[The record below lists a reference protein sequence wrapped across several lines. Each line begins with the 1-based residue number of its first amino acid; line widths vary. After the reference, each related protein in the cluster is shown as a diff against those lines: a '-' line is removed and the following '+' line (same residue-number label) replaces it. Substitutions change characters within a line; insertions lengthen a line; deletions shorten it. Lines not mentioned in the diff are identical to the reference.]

1 MAGNRGFFNPNFDT
15 SKDFWTKDNADAGQ
29 WNAGKVFL
37 WDSGNDPDRI
47 IFWSRI
53 PIILLSLILGL
64 FIFRWTRE
72 LAGTLAGL
80 FALALYTFNPNI
92 LGHNHFVTTDIGIA
106 AFIVFAFY
114 YFSRFIK
121 KPTWKNV
128 FIFGLFL
135 GLMQLAKF
143 SSVLTFPIIFLVLII
158 YPLIKSNGQGKLQNL
173 KEYLLKGYL
182 SFLIS
187 IFYYSPPNISICSS
201 PFAEKLAV
209 VQPGMVINHA
219 QIINLIGFEEQY
231 YETRI
236 IWAA

>member
-1 MAGNRGFFNPNFDT
+1 MGIFFEKHHKLLVALMLIFMFAVSVLNARNDSAIFDETAHIPAGYSYLKEHDMRLNPEHPPLLKDLAALPLLFFNPNFDT

-143 SSVLTFPIIFLVLII
+143 SSVLTFPIIFLVLI
-158 YPLIKSNGQGKLQNL
+158 
-173 KEYLLKGYL
+173 L
-182 SFLIS
+182 SFA
-187 IFYYSPPNISICSS
+187 FSS
-201 PFAEKLAV
+201 SYL
-209 VQPGMVINHA
+209 
-219 QIINLIGFEEQY
+219 
-231 YETRI
+231 
-236 IWAA
+236 